1 MALWKITPTWKKSIV
16 EVQEWV
22 KPGSDDVITHEIGWR
37 TGEFFVETE
46 GDDPPPIEE
55 GIDMFDLPDGC
66 TCDDW
71 STDDGCW
78 EETDIQIDDSDEYEQ
93 VEEFLSENSIYDLEE
108 KDWVLSDSYMYIN
121 CELNI
126 ERVDE

>member
-1 MALWKITPTWKKSIV
+1 MALWKVTPTWKKSIV

-37 TGEFFVETE
+37 WGEFFVVTE
-46 GDDPPPIEE
+46 DDNPPKIEE
-55 GIDMFDLPDGC
+55 GVDMFNLPDGC

-71 STDDGCW
+71 STEDGCW
-78 EETDIQIDDSDEYEQ
+78 EETDIEIDDSDEYEE

-108 KDWVLSDSYMYIN
+108 KDWVMSDSYMYIN

-126 ERVDE
+126 EKVDE